1 MKKDNT
7 MNYILI
13 GLGLALVFGF
23 GYWYYQKTQED
34 KQSPT
39 DTPNTNGGGNGGS
52 NATGGNN
59 NAGNTG
65 TKAETGTT
73 TNTASVTPIY
83 NQFKGTKV
91 LSLGRKT
98 KEAKLAQYIIKEG
111 LKAYG
116 LPDNVGKIDGII
128 GNNTKAGLA
137 SLIGQ
142 FTAPWNLSS
151 DTITLEMLAMAV
163 NQKIGGGQSVDTGI
177 SKITYSLINA

>member
-23 GYWYYQKTQED
+23 GYWYYQKTQAD

-39 DTPNTNGGGNGGS
+39 DTPNTNGGGNGD
-52 NATGGNN
+52 ATGGNN
-59 NAGNTG
+59 NAGGTG
-65 TKAETGTT
+65 TKADTGTA
-73 TNTASVTPIY
+73 TNTASVTPLY
-83 NQFKGTKV
+83 NKFKGAKV
-91 LSLGRKT
+91 LSLGKKT

-142 FTAPWNLSS
+142 FTAPWQLSS

-163 NQKIGGGQSVDTGI
+163 NNKIGGGQSVDTGI